1 MAIGAKGV
9 EMNISVE
16 IGIINRVEQSGWV
29 TVDGMTRPWEV
40 HDGMVLIKWT
50 DEDPDELI
58 DESEEIHAAIVA
70 AILDAVMEDHNP

>member
-1 MAIGAKGV
+1 
-9 EMNISVE
+9 MNISVE

-58 DESEEIHAAIVA
+58 DESEEIHAEIVT

>member
-1 MAIGAKGV
+1 MAACAKGV

-40 HDGMVLIKWT
+40 HDGKIIIGWDEQDDDRLI
-50 DEDPDELI
+50 DEPDELMQ
-58 DESEEIHAAIVA
+58 AISA
-70 AILDAVMEDHNP
+70 AILDHNP